1 MVSVFDKRVAFK
13 PFEYPEILKYQDAIN
28 HSYWL
33 VSEWNFISDIQDF
46 NQLSTIEKEAIKRAM
61 LAISQIEVSVK
72 EFWAKLGDR
81 FPKAEFKQVGITF
94 GESECFDD
102 QTEVLTN
109 NGWRFFHD
117 LKESDLVAQYCI
129 EGGKISFTKPLK
141 YVKRFYTG
149 KMHHYYNKCTDL
161 MVTPNHDIIV
171 MHPQHSTYTKKQ
183 SVAGRWGRNYRYP
196 CAGIGTSS
204 DPLHFTEL
212 DRLLIA
218 LQSDGCLFGNCPSG
232 QGRRDFTFRFSKQ
245 RKINRLLEICK
256 NLGIEL
262 LSSIKENGQKTF
274 NGRLPDEAPDVSKI
288 KDFSYIDITR
298 VDYKYANAFLNE
310 IKHWDSSI
318 AGKNFTYYN
327 SNDKAVDTVQIIAT
341 LGEKCSNKG
350 INRTEEQ
357 LLDQPTPDGKRRM
370 SCKTIYALNIT
381 NYNKKTYPYRT
392 EVNYNGNVYCVTV
405 NSGCVVTRRGCR
417 VAISGNCRHANA
429 YSRLLE
435 ILGLNDEFN
444 TLLDN
449 PIIQGRVDYL
459 TKYLKGA
466 SDNSNEGFTLTLS
479 LFSLFIENVS
489 LFSQFLIIKSFN
501 KYTALLKDIDNV
513 VQATQQEEN
522 IHALFGMEIIG
533 IIKKEFPEWFNEE
546 FYTKLYRACKKAYE
560 SEEKIVDWIFENGE
574 LSFLSKEAVKE
585 FIKHRFNVSIQSIG
599 GEKVFEIDYDLLD
612 SINWFEEEL
621 VGDVSTDFFHKKPTT
636 YTKFNKS
643 IQAEDLF

>member
-94 GESECFDD
+94 GESE
-102 QTEVLTN
+102 
-109 NGWRFFHD
+109 
-117 LKESDLVAQYCI
+117 I
-129 EGGKISFTKPLK
+129 
-141 YVKRFYTG
+141 
-149 KMHHYYNKCTDL
+149 
-161 MVTPNHDIIV
+161 
-171 MHPQHSTYTKKQ
+171 
-183 SVAGRWGRNYRYP
+183 
-196 CAGIGTSS
+196 
-204 DPLHFTEL
+204 
-212 DRLLIA
+212 
-218 LQSDGCLFGNCPSG
+218 
-232 QGRRDFTFRFSKQ
+232 
-245 RKINRLLEICK
+245 
-256 NLGIEL
+256 
-262 LSSIKENGQKTF
+262 
-274 NGRLPDEAPDVSKI
+274 
-288 KDFSYIDITR
+288 
-298 VDYKYANAFLNE
+298 
-310 IKHWDSSI
+310 
-318 AGKNFTYYN
+318 
-327 SNDKAVDTVQIIAT
+327 
-341 LGEKCSNKG
+341 
-350 INRTEEQ
+350 
-357 LLDQPTPDGKRRM
+357 
-370 SCKTIYALNIT
+370 
-381 NYNKKTYPYRT
+381 
-392 EVNYNGNVYCVTV
+392 
-405 NSGCVVTRRGCR
+405 
-417 VAISGNCRHANA
+417 RHANA
-429 YSRLLE
+429 YSKLLE
-435 ILGLNDEFN
+435 ILGLNDEF
-444 TLLDN
+444 TSLLEN

-612 SINWFEEEL
+612 SVNWFEEEL